1 MKSASTPA
9 TRFRRTTVLYWTL
22 LAYVVAALIWWFIS
36 LEKQN
41 QQIAEKERNY
51 LLEHKLELSQAAFDE
66 QWDKIQRAEQKNF
79 TKYLSEGITFL
90 ALIGLGASWVY
101 RSVRRRFR
109 LQKQQ
114 EEFIMAVTHE
124 LKTPI
129 AVARLNLET
138 IQRYPLDEEKRER
151 LVKTTLDETARL
163 NFLTNNILVA
173 SQLAGQS
180 FRSERNELNLAGLLH
195 DCIRDFQKRF
205 PNRELIAH
213 MPEEVVLNG
222 DPLLLQILVNNLLE
236 NAQKYA
242 PKDSPIQ
249 LNLSQESTAILLEVI
264 DQGPGIPRS
273 ERKQIFERFY
283 RIENETTR
291 KTAGTGLGLYL
302 CKKIAANHQATISV
316 SDHLPRGSNFAVVFS
331 A

>member
-51 LLEHKLELSQAAFDE
+51 LLEHKLELSQAAFEE
-66 QWDKIQRAEQKNF
+66 QWNKIQRAEQKNF

-180 FRSERNELNLAGLLH
+180 FRSERNELNLAGLLR

-205 PNRELIAH
+205 PNRELISH

-242 PKDSPIQ
+242 PKETPIQ
-249 LNLSQESTAILLEVI
+249 LNLSQEPTAIRLEVI

-316 SDHLPRGSNFAVVFS
+316 SDHLPKGSNFAVVFP

>member
-1 MKSASTPA
+1 MKSAPTPA

-66 QWDKIQRAEQKNF
+66 QWNKIQRAEQKNF

-180 FRSERNELNLAGLLH
+180 FRSERNELNLAGLLR

-205 PNRELIAH
+205 PNRELISH

-242 PKDSPIQ
+242 PKETPIQ
-249 LNLSQESTAILLEVI
+249 LNLSQEPTAIRLEVI

-316 SDHLPRGSNFAVVFS
+316 SDHLPKGSNFAVVFP